1 MRGCSGRGNAIVLLL
16 AGIFFIIG
24 GISIGI
30 VGARMAR
37 EAAERAERLPVMT
50 ARDIDRGSVGT
61 EMIVEGFIDPRN
73 PTRFRNFVAYIR
85 EEYRGL
91 DANDNPDWKEDERWT
106 PPLLIAT
113 EDGAVQVA
121 NDAYRL
127 EEPPVKWQESDNPSW
142 NSFSG
147 EGTKRYA
154 GFESGSPAMVI
165 GRIVDGVEG
174 RAIEAELM
182 FGGTHAG
189 YIAFQRTTAS
199 ISPIIGLV
207 LGGIGL
213 LILLGGIWF
222 LFRG

>member
-1 MRGCSGRGNAIVLLL
+1 MRGCSGRMGAIVMIL
-16 AGIFFIIG
+16 AGILFIIG
-24 GISIGI
+24 GISTGI
-30 VGARMAR
+30 AGARTAR

-142 NSFSG
+142 NIFSG

>member
-1 MRGCSGRGNAIVLLL
+1 MRGCSGRMGAIVMIL
-16 AGIFFIIG
+16 AGILFIIG
-24 GISIGI
+24 GISTGI
-30 VGARMAR
+30 AGARTAR

-50 ARDIDRGSVGT
+50 ARDIERSSVGT

-91 DANDNPDWKEDERWT
+91 DSKDHPTWKEDERWT

-142 NSFSG
+142 NGFSG

-174 RAIEAELM
+174 RAIEAELI
-182 FGGTHAG
+182 FGGMRDG
-189 YIAFQRTTAS
+189 YVAIQRTTAS
-199 ISPIIGLV
+199 ISPV
-207 LGGIGL
+207 LGMVSGGLGI
-213 LILLGGIWF
+213 LILIGGIWF

>member
-1 MRGCSGRGNAIVLLL
+1 MRGCSGRMGAIVMIL
-16 AGIFFIIG
+16 AGILFIIG
-24 GISIGI
+24 GISTGI
-30 VGARMAR
+30 AGARTAR

-50 ARDIDRGSVGT
+50 AGDIERSSVGT

-113 EDGAVQVA
+113 EDGVVQIA

-127 EEPPVKWQESDNPSW
+127 EEPPVKWQESDNLSW
-142 NSFSG
+142 NGFSG

-154 GFESGSPAMVI
+154 GFESGNLAMVI

-213 LILLGGIWF
+213 LILPGGVW
-222 LFRG
+222 LFFRR

>member
-1 MRGCSGRGNAIVLLL
+1 MRGCSGRMGAIVMIL
-16 AGIFFIIG
+16 AGILFIIG
-24 GISIGI
+24 GISTGI
-30 VGARMAR
+30 AGARTAR

-50 ARDIDRGSVGT
+50 ARDIERSSVGT

-127 EEPPVKWQESDNPSW
+127 EEPPVKWQESDNLSW

-174 RAIEAELM
+174 RAIEAELI
-182 FGGTHAG
+182 FGGMRDG
-189 YIAFQRTTAS
+189 YVAIQRTTAS
-199 ISPIIGLV
+199 ISPV
-207 LGGIGL
+207 LGMAAGASGI
-213 LILLGGIWF
+213 LILPGGIWF

>member
-1 MRGCSGRGNAIVLLL
+1 
-16 AGIFFIIG
+16 
-24 GISIGI
+24 
-30 VGARMAR
+30 
-37 EAAERAERLPVMT
+37 MT

-127 EEPPVKWQESDNPSW
+127 EEPPVKWQESDNLSW

-182 FGGTHAG
+182 FGGTRAG

-199 ISPIIGLV
+199 ISPV
-207 LGGIGL
+207 LGMVSGGLGI
-213 LILLGGIWF
+213 LILIGGIWF